1 MKPASGEKRASRTGL
16 ESFSDH
22 ISDGLS
28 DSDLDHRTRL
38 EPPAS
43 SSSDEPHERAVGRS
57 RTSQSLNT
65 CTCDHFPPLL
75 AQRLLSSCRSPNLEY
90 VLLPSK
96 GFVDVD
102 IYASADR
109 NGPGALLYRYRFERL
124 DIVDIYCLEEV
135 LRAFE
140 DNDSIAG
147 DVCLKNSSLVST
159 VLAGDLRWF
168 LTMTRSLSQ
177 RAVQRACCF
186 GGGLPGSIARI

>member
-1 MKPASGEKRASRTGL
+1 MSPASGEKRASLTGL
-16 ESFSDH
+16 ESFCDH
-22 ISDGLS
+22 ISEGLS

-38 EPPAS
+38 EPLTS
-43 SSSDEPHERAVGRS
+43 SSSDEPHEREVGCS

-75 AQRLLSSCRSPNLEY
+75 AQSVLSSCRSPNLEY

-102 IYASADR
+102 IFTSANR

-124 DIVDIYCLEEV
+124 AIVNVYCLEDV

-140 DNDSIAG
+140 DDDSIAG

-159 VLAGDLRWF
+159 VL
-168 LTMTRSLSQ
+168 TE
-177 RAVQRACCF
+177 
-186 GGGLPGSIARI
+186 I

>member
-1 MKPASGEKRASRTGL
+1 MSPASGEKRASLTGL
-16 ESFSDH
+16 ESFCDH
-22 ISDGLS
+22 ISEGLS

-38 EPPAS
+38 EPLTS

-57 RTSQSLNT
+57 RMSQSLNT

-75 AQRLLSSCRSPNLEY
+75 AQRLLSSRRSAHLEY

-102 IYASADR
+102 IYTSTDR

-124 DIVDIYCLEEV
+124 DIVNVYCLEDV

-140 DNDSIAG
+140 DDDSIAG
-147 DVCLKNSSLVST
+147 DICLKNSSLVST
-159 VLAGDLRWF
+159 VL
-168 LTMTRSLSQ
+168 TE
-177 RAVQRACCF
+177 
-186 GGGLPGSIARI
+186 I